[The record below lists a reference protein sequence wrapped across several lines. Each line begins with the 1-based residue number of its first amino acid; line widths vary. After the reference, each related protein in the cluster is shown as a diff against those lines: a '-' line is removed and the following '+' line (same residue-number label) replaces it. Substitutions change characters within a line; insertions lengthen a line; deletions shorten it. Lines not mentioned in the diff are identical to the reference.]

1 MTTPFDEWYATK
13 RQEAKR
19 LSWARLPE
27 GFSGIAAMN
36 KGYDLL
42 DLLEAALAKA
52 ESGTDA
58 RVA

>member
-1 MTTPFDEWYATK
+1 MTTPFDQWCATK
-13 RQEAKR
+13 RQEAER

-27 GFSGIAAMN
+27 GFGYFAAMDE
-36 KGYDLL
+36 GYDLL
-42 DLLEAALAKA
+42 DLLEAALRKA